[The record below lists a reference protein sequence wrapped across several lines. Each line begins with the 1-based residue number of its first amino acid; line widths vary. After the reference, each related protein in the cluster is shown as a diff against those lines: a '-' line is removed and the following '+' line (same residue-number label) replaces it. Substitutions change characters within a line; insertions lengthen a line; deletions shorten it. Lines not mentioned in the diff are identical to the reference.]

1 MRSRATIVVAVPS
14 RELHFGAYSVH
25 TSADAPA
32 AGERNLRE
40 LKKRLDATGDRGA
53 AFGSTPGVR
62 HPHTPGPISS
72 LLGTAGLPP
81 SISFSTNYLELSR
94 RNAHD
99 AELPEADHSS
109 D

>member
-1 MRSRATIVVAVPS
+1 
-14 RELHFGAYSVH
+14 
-25 TSADAPA
+25 
-32 AGERNLRE
+32 
-40 LKKRLDATGDRGA
+40 
-53 AFGSTPGVR
+53 VR

-109 D
+109 DESMLAKIQGLVHL